1 MPIGVHVGSSRVQHT
16 EAVLAAAR
24 VYMLTENPERVDR
37 SDKLSTKLPSMWSQH
52 THSSGGTYYRF
63 DTIEE
68 GDVNVIV
75 HGEPA
80 DVYPWYTWYAYRMN
94 FAANLT
100 KIPTLGQLR
109 CAGKANQSSLQAE
122 AITMAHR
129 GVATSE
135 PHSVSGG
142 DNEYYP
148 LYRVNR
154 EHKHI
159 AIDLDN
165 GVKAIKWI
173 KLMGYSVFGK
183 RHVGF
188 ESAHETDI
196 SDWIA
201 LRIDGADGDVISNN
215 ATANGAFAILHCG
228 TPENN
233 TQGVLNYHA
242 FDRDGLHLHN
252 FANCTSTLRKLNLRL
267 QDHKG
272 DDAHF
277 GRVHLWLKVCAM
289 HG

>member
-1 MPIGVHVGSSRVQHT
+1 MPIGWVGGLGSSG
-16 EAVLAAAR
+16 LDAAR
-24 VYMLTENPERVDR
+24 LYMLSENPERVGR
-37 SDKLSTKLPSMWSQH
+37 STLSDHTKFPTMMDHKSDSMNF
-52 THSSGGTYYRF
+52 TNT
-63 DTIEE
+63 TIRSYPVVV

-75 HGEPA
+75 HGEPK
-80 DVYPWYTWYAYRMN
+80 DVSSTVTWYAYRMN

-100 KIPTLGQLR
+100 KVPTLDQLR
-109 CAGKANQSSLQAE
+109 CGHNSQSSLQAQ

-135 PHSVSGG
+135 PHSVSEG

-154 EHKHI
+154 LNKHI

-188 ESAHETDI
+188 ESAHETEI